1 MILQDVMKHVGEK
14 FQDHVFSTMFFDQP
28 FVSFITPLGNISFQD
43 EGYYMF
49 VSDVTRSLF

>member
-1 MILQDVMKHVGEK
+1 MILQDVMKRVGEK
-14 FQDHVFSTMFFDQP
+14 SQDHVFSTMFFVQP
-28 FVSFITPLGNISFQD
+28 FVSFIPPLGHILFQH